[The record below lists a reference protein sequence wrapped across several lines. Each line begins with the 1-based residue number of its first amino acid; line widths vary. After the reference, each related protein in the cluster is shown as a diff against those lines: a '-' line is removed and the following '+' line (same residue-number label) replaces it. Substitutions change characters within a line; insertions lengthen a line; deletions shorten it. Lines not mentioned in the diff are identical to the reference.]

1 VGAVGNDKL
10 HVRVIF
16 DVPNPSTC
24 PGGHGASVPRSV
36 PSPPSGVV
44 GELHKSPVGEGSRK
58 LERPLPSK
66 GGQPTPARLRSRGGW
81 LPARVI
87 TGTVGNPVPVSS
99 ATASTRESGSGKV
112 SRAVRSGR
120 CVGEQPETR
129 CESTGQL
136 GNQQEPSA
144 TEDSG
149 ESLGRGSPWELVPAP
164 AEMRSRRDAE
174 RD

>member
-10 HVRVIF
+10 YVRVIF

-66 GGQPTPARLRSRGGW
+66 GGSADARETSVARRVVARKGDHRDRGKPGSRLERHGS
-81 LPARVI
+81 P
-87 TGTVGNPVPVSS
+87 S
-99 ATASTRESGSGKV
+99 REREREGV
-112 SRAVRSGR
+112 RAVHSGR
-120 CVGEQPETR
+120 CAGD
-129 CESTGQL
+129 TGNPMRQHRAA
-136 GNQQEPSA
+136 GK
-144 TEDSG
+144 
-149 ESLGRGSPWELVPAP
+149 PAG
-164 AEMRSRRDAE
+164 AFGDEGLR
-174 RD
+174 